1 MVKIYVKNAD
11 GQKVYVEVTEAQASA
26 YREEKQK
33 EWRSEWNEKYHT
45 VSFDEMVEAGYDLA
59 DADSDIDRI
68 FEEKDE
74 IKRRK
79 SMLKTL
85 KKALQTLTP
94 IQKQTVYKLFL
105 KNMSQ
110 AEIACEEGVTRWSIN
125 DRVEGILHR
134 LRKILEK
141 KENFFEKTPPQALE
155 NSLISEGT

>member
-1 MVKIYVKNAD
+1 
-11 GQKVYVEVTEAQASA
+11 
-26 YREEKQK
+26 
-33 EWRSEWNEKYHT
+33 
-45 VSFDEMVEAGYDLA
+45 MVEAGYDLA

-94 IQKQTVYKLFL
+94 IQKQTVYKLFV

>member
-33 EWRSEWNEKYHT
+33 EWRNEWNERYHT
-45 VSFDEMVEAGYDLA
+45 VSFDEIVEAGYDLA

-68 FEEKDE
+68 CEEKE
-74 IKRRK
+74 KMERTK

-85 KKALQTLTP
+85 KKAMQTLTP
-94 IQKQTVYKLFL
+94 IQKRTVYKLFV

-110 AEIACEEGVTRWSIN
+110 AEIAREEGLTKMALTY
-125 DRVEGILHR
+125 RVAGIYAKL
-134 LRKILEK
+134 K
-141 KENFFEKTPPQALE
+141 KYFEKNL
-155 NSLISEGT
+155 

>member
-1 MVKIYVKNAD
+1 MTIEKEVAAICATSFSRTRCFYFYFLVFPKI
-11 GQKVYVEVTEAQASA
+11 
-26 YREEKQK
+26 
-33 EWRSEWNEKYHT
+33 KYLT

-94 IQKQTVYKLFL
+94 IQKQTVYKLFV

>member
-45 VSFDEMVEAGYDLA
+45 VSFDEIVEAGYDLA

-74 IKRRK
+74 IKRTK

-94 IQKQTVYKLFL
+94 IQKRTVYKLFV

-110 AEIACEEGVTRWSIN
+110 AEIAREEGLTKMALTY
-125 DRVEGILHR
+125 RVAGIYAKL
-134 LRKILEK
+134 K
-141 KENFFEKTPPQALE
+141 KFFEKNL
-155 NSLISEGT
+155 

>member
-68 FEEKDE
+68 CEEKDE
-74 IKRRK
+74 MKRTK
-79 SMLKTL
+79 AMLKTL
-85 KKALQTLTP
+85 KKAMQTLTP
-94 IQKQTVYKLFL
+94 IQKRTVYKLFV

-110 AEIACEEGVTRWSIN
+110 AEIAREEGLTKMALTY
-125 DRVEGILHR
+125 RVAGIYAKL
-134 LRKILEK
+134 KKYLEK
-141 KENFFEKTPPQALE
+141 NF
-155 NSLISEGT
+155 

>member
-74 IKRRK
+74 IKRTK

-94 IQKQTVYKLFL
+94 IQKRTVYKLFV

-110 AEIACEEGVTRWSIN
+110 AEIAREEGLTKMALTY
-125 DRVEGILHR
+125 RVSGIYAKL
-134 LRKILEK
+134 K
-141 KENFFEKTPPQALE
+141 KYFEKNL
-155 NSLISEGT
+155 